1 MKKLY
6 IAILSVVFSLVGNS
20 VWANNP
26 VENLKVEENNG
37 ASTTYYI
44 NAPRFVR
51 PLIEKWITEYKKV
64 EPHANFAI
72 AKTAA
77 NKSKSALNIQLAE
90 TPSQSDLTQKT
101 VYFAEYAILPIAGK
115 DSEAAKTLGKQ
126 ELNSKSIKSLFF
138 EKDDFED
145 ADKNGKKAAAY
156 VVYTGN
162 SSQSVA
168 PEFASHYGK
177 DASNFRGKRIVGDDQ
192 FLNTA
197 IAKDSHGI
205 AFNAISNIYDL
216 QTRQLK
222 SELALLPLD
231 VDKNQRAAFA
241 EGATL
246 DDVIKVLEANKGNNI
261 PVERVGF
268 SFQDNDTNVSNFIAW
283 ILSQGETY
291 NHEFGLLRLD
301 AKLVA
306 QQVKTLSE
314 HLTAQK

>member
-6 IAILSVVFSLVGNS
+6 IAILTVVFSLVGNS
-20 VWANNP
+20 VWANDP
-26 VENLKVEENNG
+26 VGENNSAS

-51 PLIEKWITEYKKV
+51 PLIEKWITEYRKV

-77 NKSKSALNIQLAE
+77 NKNNSVLNIQLNE
-90 TPSQSDLTQKT
+90 TAAQNDLTKKT

-115 DSEAAKTLGKQ
+115 DSEAAKTLAKQ

-138 EKDDFED
+138 EKDDFEE
-145 ADKNGKKAAAY
+145 ADKNDKKAAAY

-197 IAKDSHGI
+197 IAKDPQGI

-222 SELALLPLD
+222 SDLALLPLD
-231 VDKNQRAAFA
+231 VEKSQRTVFA
-241 EGATL
+241 RGLPLTMSSRHLRPTRTATSL
-246 DDVIKVLEANKGNNI
+246 WSV
-261 PVERVGF
+261 
-268 SFQDNDTNVSNFIAW
+268 
-283 ILSQGETY
+283 
-291 NHEFGLLRLD
+291 
-301 AKLVA
+301 
-306 QQVKTLSE
+306 
-314 HLTAQK
+314 